1 MAPLTPPLSLP
12 ALVASG
18 FVVSFVTVAIPGPIT
33 IVATRL
39 GLSRHLAAAV
49 WFLIGVTA
57 LDAAL
62 FSALAAGAAPVLRRL
77 GALPIVVVL
86 GGLALLWGGF
96 STLRDGS
103 EHPDPSRKLDLA
115 QRRTMSYFVLGV
127 AVSAGNPHY
136 WIWWV
141 TAGLAFVEGAR
152 AHGAPGLAWMLA
164 ALIGGV
170 VAFYVPLLWALHRGR
185 ALLSVRAERIVTR
198 GLGVVL
204 LLLGLALTGLGVV
217 RFVEE
222 RRTGRAPDDLAGLTI
237 SAPPAPPAHHPG

>member
-1 MAPLTPPLSLP
+1 MSPPLSLP

-39 GLSRHLAAAV
+39 GLSRHMGAAV
-49 WFLIGVTA
+49 WFLVGVTA

-62 FSALAAGAAPVLRRL
+62 FSALAAGAAPALRRV
-77 GALPIVVVL
+77 GALPVVVVL
-86 GGLALLWGGF
+86 GGLALLWGGIT
-96 STLRDGS
+96 TLRDDGTR
-103 EHPDPSRKLDLA
+103 PDPAVRLRLE
-115 QRRTMSYFVLGV
+115 RRNFLSYFALGV
-127 AVSAGNPHY
+127 GVSAGNPHY

-170 VAFYVPLLWALHRGR
+170 VTFYVPLLWALHHGR
-185 ALLSVRAERIVTR
+185 SLLSPRGERIVTR

-204 LLLGLALTGLGVV
+204 LLLGV
-217 RFVEE
+217 
-222 RRTGRAPDDLAGLTI
+222 GLTAI
-237 SAPPAPPAHHPG
+237 GALRLAESL

>member
-1 MAPLTPPLSLP
+1 VAPVSPPLSLP

-18 FVVSFVTVAIPGPIT
+18 FVVSLVTVAIPGPIT

-49 WFLIGVTA
+49 WFLVGVTA
-57 LDAAL
+57 LDVAL
-62 FSALAAGAAPVLRRL
+62 FSALAAGAAPVLRRI
-77 GALPIVVVL
+77 GALPAVVVI
-86 GGLALLWGGF
+86 GGLALVWGGV
-96 STLRDGS
+96 SSLRDGS
-103 EHPDPSRKLDLA
+103 EHPDRTTGLRLE
-115 QRRTMSYFVLGV
+115 RRNMASYFALGL

-152 AHGAPGLAWMLA
+152 SHGAPGLAWMLA

-170 VAFYVPLLWALHRGR
+170 VAFYIPLLWALHRGR
-185 ALLSVRAERIVTR
+185 ALLSARAERIVTR

-204 LLLGLALTGLGVV
+204 LLLGAALTVLGVV
-217 RFVEE
+217 RLLEH
-222 RRTGRAPDDLAGLTI
+222 R
-237 SAPPAPPAHHPG
+237 

>member
-1 MAPLTPPLSLP
+1 MAPVSPPLSLP

-49 WFLIGVTA
+49 WFLVGVTA
-57 LDAAL
+57 LDVAL
-62 FSALAAGAAPVLRRL
+62 FSALAAGAAPLLRRV
-77 GALPIVVVL
+77 GALPVVVVL
-86 GGLALLWGGF
+86 GGMALLWGGI
-96 STLRDGS
+96 STLRDGA
-103 EHPDPSRKLDLA
+103 EHPDRTTGLRLE
-115 QRRTMSYFVLGV
+115 RRGAASSFALGL

-164 ALIGGV
+164 ALVGGV

-185 ALLSVRAERIVTR
+185 ALLPPRAERMVTR

-204 LLLGLALTGLGVV
+204 LLLGLALTALGVYRLV
-217 RFVEE
+217 QPR
-222 RRTGRAPDDLAGLTI
+222 
-237 SAPPAPPAHHPG
+237 

>member
-1 MAPLTPPLSLP
+1 VAPVSPPLSLP

-18 FVVSFVTVAIPGPIT
+18 FVVSLVTVAIPGPIT

-49 WFLIGVTA
+49 WFLVGVTA
-57 LDAAL
+57 LDVAL
-62 FSALAAGAAPVLRRL
+62 FSALAAGAAPVLRRI
-77 GALPIVVVL
+77 GALPAVIVI
-86 GGLALLWGGF
+86 GGLALVWGGV
-96 STLRDGS
+96 SSLRDGS
-103 EHPDPSRKLDLA
+103 EHPDRTTGLRLE
-115 QRRTMSYFVLGV
+115 RRNMASYFALGL

-152 AHGAPGLAWMLA
+152 SHGAPGLAWMLA

-170 VAFYVPLLWALHRGR
+170 VAFYIPLLWALHRGR
-185 ALLSVRAERIVTR
+185 ALLSARAERIVTR

-204 LLLGLALTGLGVV
+204 LLLGAALTVLGVV
-217 RFVEE
+217 RLLEH
-222 RRTGRAPDDLAGLTI
+222 R
-237 SAPPAPPAHHPG
+237 

>member
-1 MAPLTPPLSLP
+1 VAPVSPPLSLP

-18 FVVSFVTVAIPGPIT
+18 FAVSLITVAIPGPIT

-57 LDAAL
+57 LDVAL
-62 FSALAAGAAPVLRRL
+62 FSALAAGAAPALRRI
-77 GALPIVVVL
+77 GALPVVVVL
-86 GGLALLWGGF
+86 GGVALIWGGV
-96 STLRDGS
+96 SSLRDGS
-103 EHPDPSRKLDLA
+103 PPPTRAQELQLERRNLA
-115 QRRTMSYFVLGV
+115 SYFALGL

-141 TAGLAFVEGAR
+141 TAGLAFVEAAR

-170 VAFYVPLLWALHRGR
+170 VAFYIPLLWALHRGR
-185 ALLSVRAERIVTR
+185 ALLSPRAERLVTC

-204 LLLGLALTGLGVV
+204 LLLGLALTTLGVL
-217 RFVEE
+217 RLLPQLA
-222 RRTGRAPDDLAGLTI
+222 RTGG
-237 SAPPAPPAHHPG
+237 